1 MAFRGFLRSSLSPR
15 LAYELLCVRE
25 SMEEHMSER
34 RDPTSRIHLCDCNR
48 SFALDAGRLAAGT
61 DAAMQCHHALCG
73 AELPALQ
80 TSLAGGKTVH
90 VACTQETALF
100 GELAEEA
107 GAGERIRFFNLR
119 EHAGWSAESAAA
131 TPKLA
136 ALIAAAT
143 TLADP
148 EPVAAVQMS
157 AGRSLLII
165 GEAGAALG
173 WAERLAGS
181 FEPAVLITA
190 RSKDVELPAVNA
202 YPVWSGRPVRLGG
215 HLGAFELEWTQHNP
229 IDLELCV
236 RCNAC
241 VKACPEGAIGWD
253 LQVDVDACRS
263 HGACVAACGEIGAID
278 FARQDSARSER
289 FDLVLDLSAEPLL
302 RRVEL
307 PDGYAAP
314 GRDPFEQALAVQA
327 LGEFVGEFEKPRYV
341 AFEAALCAHSRAK
354 KTGCSN
360 CIESCSTAAIRSNG
374 DVIAVDPYLCK
385 GCGTCSTVC
394 PSGALS
400 FQYPRVPEL
409 GQRVKTLLAEYA
421 HAGGTDACLLF
432 HSAAAGSAAIA
443 RLARRGCGLPA
454 RVIPVEVWSADAVGL
469 DLMLGSLALGACQVA
484 VLAAGS
490 HDAAPLKAQA
500 GHGQAILSAL
510 GYGGEHLRVIEAD
523 ADDWQALERA
533 LYDWAPAMTV
543 AEPARFRLLAKKR
556 ETLDFALRHLVAH
569 APATTTPAGLPA
581 AIALNAG
588 APFGQVIAS
597 DACTLCMSCTG
608 ACPAGALRAASD
620 AYRLEFV
627 EKNCLQC
634 GLCEASCPESAITLE
649 PRLLPGEYGTEGA
662 RRARALREADLF
674 HCTACGKAMGAAP
687 LIESMIARLS
697 GHAMFAGEA
706 ERARLRMCADC
717 RVIDMMKAETAV
729 KAWDLTE

>member
-202 YPVWSGRPVRLGG
+202 YPVWSGRPVRLCG

-717 RVIDMMKAETAV
+717 RVIDMMKAEAAV

>member
-1 MAFRGFLRSSLSPR
+1 M
-15 LAYELLCVRE
+15 
-25 SMEEHMSER
+25 
-34 RDPTSRIHLCDCNR
+34 
-48 SFALDAGRLAAGT
+48 
-61 DAAMQCHHALCG
+61 
-73 AELPALQ
+73 
-80 TSLAGGKTVH
+80 
-90 VACTQETALF
+90 
-100 GELAEEA
+100 
-107 GAGERIRFFNLR
+107 
-119 EHAGWSAESAAA
+119 
-131 TPKLA
+131 
-136 ALIAAAT
+136 
-143 TLADP
+143 
-148 EPVAAVQMS
+148 
-157 AGRSLLII
+157 
-165 GEAGAALG
+165 
-173 WAERLAGS
+173 
-181 FEPAVLITA
+181 
-190 RSKDVELPAVNA
+190 
-202 YPVWSGRPVRLGG
+202 WSGKALRRSG
-215 HLGAFELEWTQHNP
+215 HLGAFELEWTQQNP

-253 LQVDVDACRS
+253 LQIDTNACRS
-263 HGACVAACGEIGAID
+263 HRACVAACGEIGAID
-278 FARQDSARSER
+278 FARADTARRER

-341 AFEAALCAHSRAK
+341 GFEAGLCAHSRAK
-354 KTGCSN
+354 KTGCAN
-360 CIESCSTAAIRSNG
+360 CVEACATEAIRSNG

-421 HAGGTDACLLF
+421 RAGGTDACLLF
-432 HSAAAGSAAIA
+432 HSAEAGTATIA
-443 RLARRGCGLPA
+443 RLARRGRGLPA

-490 HDAAPLKAQA
+490 HDAAPLQAQA
-500 GHGQAILSAL
+500 GHGQAIVSAL
-510 GYGGEHLRVIEAD
+510 GYGGGHLRVIEAD

-533 LYDWAPAMTV
+533 LHDWAPATGV
-543 AEPARFRLLAKKR
+543 AEPARFQLLPKKR
-556 ETLDFALRHLVAH
+556 ETLDFALRHLVAQ
-569 APATTTPAGLPA
+569 APAAHTPAGLPA
-581 AIALNAG
+581 AITLKAG
-588 APFGQVIAS
+588 APFGQVLAS
-597 DACTLCMSCTG
+597 DACTLCMACTG

-634 GLCEASCPESAITLE
+634 GLCEVSCPESAITLE
-649 PRLLPGEYGTEGA
+649 PRLLPGEYGIESS
-662 RRARALREADLF
+662 RRARTLREADIF

-697 GHAMFAGEA
+697 GHSMFAGEA

-717 RVIDMMKAETAV
+717 RVIDMMKAGSAV

>member
-533 LYDWAPAMTV
+533 LYDWAPATGV

-581 AIALNAG
+581 AIALKAG

-608 ACPAGALRAASD
+608 ACPAGALRAAND

-717 RVIDMMKAETAV
+717 RVIDMMKAEAAV

>member
-1 MAFRGFLRSSLSPR
+1 MSDSLKPSSR
-15 LAYELLCVRE
+15 V
-25 SMEEHMSER
+25 
-34 RDPTSRIHLCDCNR
+34 HLCDCNR
-48 SFALDAGRLAAGT
+48 SFALDAERLAPAI
-61 DAAMQCHHALCG
+61 CHHALCG
-73 AELPALQ
+73 AELPALEAA
-80 TSLAGGKTVH
+80 LARGQTVH
-90 VACTQETALF
+90 VACTQESALF
-100 GELAEEA
+100 GELAEA
-107 GAGERIRFFNLR
+107 QGAGERIRFFNLR
-119 EHAGWSAESAAA
+119 ENAGWSAESAAA

-148 EPVAAVQMS
+148 EPVPAVQMS
-157 AGRSLLII
+157 AGRSLLIV

-190 RSKDVELPAVNA
+190 RTPDVELPAVNA
-202 YPVWSGRPVRLGG
+202 YPVWSGRPVRLSG
-215 HLGAFELEWTQHNP
+215 HLGAFDLEWTQENP
-229 IDLELCV
+229 IDLESCV

-263 HGACVAACGEIGAID
+263 HRACVAACGEIGAID
-278 FARQDSARSER
+278 FARADAARRER

-341 AFEAALCAHSRAK
+341 AFEAGLCAHSRAK
-354 KTGCSN
+354 KSGCTN
-360 CIESCSTAAIRSNG
+360 CIEACSTEAIRSSG

-400 FQYPRVPEL
+400 FQFPRVPEL

-421 HAGGTDACLLF
+421 RAGGTDACVLF
-432 HSAAAGSAAIA
+432 HSAEAGTATIA
-443 RLARRGCGLPA
+443 RLARRGRGLPA

-500 GHGQAILSAL
+500 GHGQTILGAL
-510 GYGGEHLRVIEAD
+510 GYVGEHLRVIEAD
-523 ADDWQALERA
+523 AEDWRTLETALH
-533 LYDWAPAMTV
+533 DWVPATGV
-543 AEPARFRLLAKKR
+543 AELARFQLLAKKR

-569 APATTTPAGLPA
+569 APAAATPAGLPA
-581 AIALNAG
+581 AIALKPG

-649 PRLLPGEYGTEGA
+649 PRLLPGEYGKEGA
-662 RRARALREADLF
+662 RRARTLREADIF
-674 HCTACGKAMGAAP
+674 HCVSCGTAMGAAP

-697 GHAMFAGEA
+697 GHSMFAGEA

-717 RVIDMMKAETAV
+717 RVIDMMKAGSAV
-729 KAWDLTE
+729 NAWDLSE

>member
-421 HAGGTDACLLF
+421 RAGGTDACLLF

-443 RLARRGCGLPA
+443 RLARRGRGLPA

-490 HDAAPLKAQA
+490 HDAAPLEAQA

-543 AEPARFRLLAKKR
+543 AEPARFRLLAKISGCWR
-556 ETLDFALRHLVAH
+556 RSARRWTSRSAIWSPTR
-569 APATTTPAGLPA
+569 LPR
-581 AIALNAG
+581 
-588 APFGQVIAS
+588 PR
-597 DACTLCMSCTG
+597 
-608 ACPAGALRAASD
+608 LRACRRRSRSTRAH
-620 AYRLEFV
+620 
-627 EKNCLQC
+627 
-634 GLCEASCPESAITLE
+634 PSA
-649 PRLLPGEYGTEGA
+649 R
-662 RRARALREADLF
+662 
-674 HCTACGKAMGAAP
+674 
-687 LIESMIARLS
+687 
-697 GHAMFAGEA
+697 
-706 ERARLRMCADC
+706 
-717 RVIDMMKAETAV
+717 
-729 KAWDLTE
+729 

>member
-1 MAFRGFLRSSLSPR
+1 MAFRGFLRFFRRPR
-15 LAYELLCVRE
+15 LAYELLCLWD
-25 SMEEHMSER
+25 SMEGHMSER
-34 RDPTSRIHLCDCNR
+34 HDPTCRIHLCDCNR
-48 SFALDAGRLAAGT
+48 SFALDAGRLSGSTGAALH
-61 DAAMQCHHALCG
+61 CHHALCG
-73 AELPALQ
+73 AELPALEA
-80 TSLAGGKTVH
+80 SLASGRAVH

-119 EHAGWSAESAAA
+119 ENAGWSAESAVAS
-131 TPKLA
+131 PKLA

-157 AGRSLLII
+157 AGRSLLIV

-181 FEPAVLITA
+181 FEPAVLITSRTQDA
-190 RSKDVELPAVNA
+190 ELPAVNA
-202 YPVWSGRPVRLGG
+202 YPVWSGKPVALSG
-215 HLGAFELEWTQHNP
+215 HLGAFDLEWTQQNP

-253 LQVDVDACRS
+253 LQVDADACRS
-263 HGACVAACGEIGAID
+263 HRACIAACGEIGAID
-278 FARQDSARSER
+278 FARADVARRER

-302 RRVEL
+302 KRVEL

-341 AFEAALCAHSRAK
+341 AFEAGLCAHSRAK
-354 KTGCSN
+354 KTGCTN
-360 CIESCSTAAIRSNG
+360 CIEACSTAAIRSQG
-374 DVIAVDPYLCK
+374 DVIAVDPWLCK

-421 HAGGTDACLLF
+421 RAGGSDACLLF
-432 HSAAAGSAAIA
+432 HSAEAGTATIA
-443 RLARRGCGLPA
+443 RLARRGRGLPA
-454 RVIPVEVWSADAVGL
+454 RVIPVEVWSADAFGL

-484 VLAAGS
+484 VLGAGS
-490 HDAAPLKAQA
+490 HDAAPLQAQA

-510 GYGGEHLRVIEAD
+510 GYGGEHLRVIAAD
-523 ADDWQALERA
+523 ADDWEALERA
-533 LYDWAPAMTV
+533 LHDWAPAAGV
-543 AEPARFRLLAKKR
+543 AEPARFQLLPKKR

-569 APATTTPAGLPA
+569 APAAATPAGLPA
-581 AIALNAG
+581 AIALKAG
-588 APFGQVIAS
+588 APFGQVLAS

-634 GLCEASCPESAITLE
+634 GLCEASCPESAIALE
-649 PRLLPGEYGTEGA
+649 PRLLLGEYGNEGA
-662 RRARALREADLF
+662 RKARTLREADIF

-697 GHAMFAGEA
+697 GHSMFAGEA

-717 RVIDMMKAETAV
+717 RVIDMMKAGSAV

>member
-662 RRARALREADLF
+662 RRARALREADIF

-717 RVIDMMKAETAV
+717 RVIDMMKAEAAV

>member
-202 YPVWSGRPVRLGG
+202 YPVWSGRPVRLCG

-490 HDAAPLKAQA
+490 HDAAPLAAQA

-533 LYDWAPAMTV
+533 LYDWAPATGV

>member
-1 MAFRGFLRSSLSPR
+1 MSDSQKP
-15 LAYELLCVRE
+15 LASV
-25 SMEEHMSER
+25 
-34 RDPTSRIHLCDCNR
+34 DASRVHLCDCNR
-48 SFALDAGRLAAGT
+48 SFALDAARLAP
-61 DAAMQCHHALCG
+61 AACHHALCG
-73 AELPALQ
+73 AELPALEAA
-80 TSLAGGKTVH
+80 LARGGELH
-90 VACTQETALF
+90 VACTQESALF
-100 GELAEEA
+100 GELAQA
-107 GAGERIRFFNLR
+107 HGGGERIRFFNLR

-148 EPVAAVQMS
+148 EPVPAVQMS

-190 RSKDVELPAVNA
+190 RTPDAELPAVNA
-202 YPVWSGRPVRLGG
+202 YPVWSGRPVKLSG
-215 HLGAFELEWTQHNP
+215 HLGAFELAWAQHNP

-253 LQVDVDACRS
+253 LQVDMDACRA
-263 HGACVAACGEIGAID
+263 HRACVAACGEIGAID
-278 FARQDSARSER
+278 FARQDVARSER

-302 RRVEL
+302 KRVEL

-341 AFEAALCAHSRAK
+341 GFEAGLCAHSRAK
-354 KTGCSN
+354 KTGCTN
-360 CIESCSTAAIRSNG
+360 CIEACATEAIRSNG

-400 FQYPRVPEL
+400 FQFSRVPEL
-409 GQRVKTLLAEYA
+409 GQRVRTLLAEYA
-421 HAGGTDACLLF
+421 RAGGTDACLLF
-432 HSAAAGSAAIA
+432 HSAEAGSAAIA
-443 RLARRGCGLPA
+443 RLARRGRGLPA

-510 GYGGEHLRVIEAD
+510 GYAGEHLRVIAAE
-523 ADDWQALERA
+523 ADDWPVLEAA
-533 LYDWAPAMTV
+533 LYDWAPAGGV
-543 AEPARFRLLAKKR
+543 AEPARFQLLAKKR
-556 ETLDFALRHLVAH
+556 ETLDFALRHLVAF
-569 APATTTPAGLPA
+569 APAAQTPAGLPA
-581 AIALNAG
+581 AIALKPG
-588 APFGQVIAS
+588 APFGQVLAS

-634 GLCEASCPESAITLE
+634 GLCEVSCPESAITLE
-649 PRLLPGEYGTEGA
+649 PRLLPGEYGNEGS
-662 RRARALREADLF
+662 RRARTLREADIF
-674 HCTACGKAMGAAP
+674 HCTACGKAMGATP

-706 ERARLRMCADC
+706 ARARLRMCADC
-717 RVIDMMKAETAV
+717 RVIDMMKAGSAV

>member
-202 YPVWSGRPVRLGG
+202 YPVWSGRPVRLCG

-533 LYDWAPAMTV
+533 LYDWAPATGV

>member
-1 MAFRGFLRSSLSPR
+1 MAFRGFLRSSLSLR

-61 DAAMQCHHALCG
+61 DVAMQCHHALCG
-73 AELPALQ
+73 VELPALQ

-421 HAGGTDACLLF
+421 RAGGTDACLLF
-432 HSAAAGSAAIA
+432 HSAEAGSAAIA
-443 RLARRGCGLPA
+443 RLARRGRGLPA

-490 HDAAPLKAQA
+490 HDAAPLEAQA

-662 RRARALREADLF
+662 RRARALREADIF

>member
-202 YPVWSGRPVRLGG
+202 YPVWSGRPVRLCG

-533 LYDWAPAMTV
+533 LYDWAPATGV

-649 PRLLPGEYGTEGA
+649 PRLLPGEYGTEGV

-717 RVIDMMKAETAV
+717 RVIDMMKAEAAV

>member
-1 MAFRGFLRSSLSPR
+1 MAFRGFLRSSLSLR

-421 HAGGTDACLLF
+421 RAGGTDACLLF

-662 RRARALREADLF
+662 RRARALREADIF

>member
-1 MAFRGFLRSSLSPR
+1 
-15 LAYELLCVRE
+15 
-25 SMEEHMSER
+25 MEEHMSER

-421 HAGGTDACLLF
+421 RAGGTDACLLF

-443 RLARRGCGLPA
+443 RLARRGRGLPA

-490 HDAAPLKAQA
+490 HDAAPLEAQA

-581 AIALNAG
+581 AIALKAG

-608 ACPAGALRAASD
+608 ACPAGALRAAND

-662 RRARALREADLF
+662 RRARALREADIF

>member
-202 YPVWSGRPVRLGG
+202 YPVWSGRPVRLCG

-510 GYGGEHLRVIEAD
+510 GYGGEHLRVIETD

-533 LYDWAPAMTV
+533 LYDWAPATGV

-717 RVIDMMKAETAV
+717 RVIDMMKAEAAV

>member
-1 MAFRGFLRSSLSPR
+1 
-15 LAYELLCVRE
+15 
-25 SMEEHMSER
+25 MS
-34 RDPTSRIHLCDCNR
+34 DSQQPISRVHLCDCNR
-48 SFALDAGRLAAGT
+48 SFSLDAARLAP
-61 DAAMQCHHALCG
+61 AACHHALCG
-73 AELPALQ
+73 GELPALEGA
-80 TSLAGGKTVH
+80 LASGERVH
-90 VACTQETALF
+90 VACTQETARF
-100 GELAEEA
+100 GELAEA
-107 GAGERIRFFNLR
+107 QGAGERIRFFNLR
-119 EHAGWSAESAAA
+119 ESAGWSAEAAVA

-173 WAERLAGS
+173 WAERLAGT

-190 RSKDVELPAVNA
+190 RTPDAELPAVNA
-202 YPVWSGRPVRLGG
+202 YPVWSGRPVKLSG
-215 HLGAFELEWTQHNP
+215 HLGAFELEWTQQNP

-253 LQVDVDACRS
+253 LQVDVGACRS
-263 HGACVAACGEIGAID
+263 HRACVAACGEIGAID
-278 FARQDSARSER
+278 FACVDAARSER

-341 AFEAALCAHSRAK
+341 AFEAGLCAHSRAK
-354 KTGCSN
+354 KSGCTN
-360 CIESCSTAAIRSNG
+360 CIEACATEAIRSSG

-400 FQYPRVPEL
+400 FQFPRVPEL

-421 HAGGTDACLLF
+421 RAGGEDACLLF
-432 HSAAAGSAAIA
+432 HSAEAGAATIA
-443 RLARRGCGLPA
+443 RLARRGRGLPA
-454 RVIPVEVWSADAVGL
+454 RVIPVELWSADTVGL

-484 VLAAGS
+484 VFAAGS
-490 HDAAPLKAQA
+490 QDAAPLRAQA
-500 GHGQAILSAL
+500 ALGQTILTAL
-510 GYGGEHLRVIEAD
+510 GYAGEHLRVIAAD
-523 ADDWQALERA
+523 ADDWHALETA
-533 LYDWAPAMTV
+533 LYGWAPASGV
-543 AEPARFRLLAKKR
+543 AQPARFQLLPKKR

-569 APATTTPAGLPA
+569 APAAHTAAGLPA
-581 AIALNAG
+581 VIALKAG

-608 ACPAGALRAASD
+608 ACPAGALRAATD

-634 GLCEASCPESAITLE
+634 GLCEVSCPESAITLE
-649 PRLLPGEYGTEGA
+649 PRLLPGEYGNEGG
-662 RRARALREADLF
+662 RRVRTLREADIF
-674 HCTACGKAMGAAP
+674 HCSACGKPMGAAP

-697 GHAMFAGEA
+697 GHSMFAGEA

-717 RVIDMMKAETAV
+717 RVIDMMKAGSAV

>member
-1 MAFRGFLRSSLSPR
+1 MPGTRATTAS
-15 LAYELLCVRE
+15 V
-25 SMEEHMSER
+25 HV
-34 RDPTSRIHLCDCNR
+34 CDCNR
-48 SFALDAGRLAAGT
+48 SFALDAACLPAGVHH
-61 DAAMQCHHALCG
+61 HHALCG
-73 AELPALQ
+73 AELPALEA
-80 TSLAGGKTVH
+80 TLAGGQGVH

-100 GELAEEA
+100 GELAEA
-107 GAGERIRFFNLR
+107 QGAGERIHFFNLR
-119 EHAGWSAESAAA
+119 ENAGWSTESAAA
-131 TPKLA
+131 GPKLA

-148 EPVAAVQMS
+148 EPVAAVPMS

-181 FEPAVLITA
+181 FEPAVLITSRTA
-190 RSKDVELPAVNA
+190 DAELPAVNA
-202 YPVWSGRPVRLGG
+202 YPVWSGKPVRLGG
-215 HLGAFELEWTQHNP
+215 HLGAFELEWTQDNP
-229 IDLELCV
+229 IDLALCV

-253 LQVDVDACRS
+253 LQVDVEACRS
-263 HGACVAACGEIGAID
+263 HRACVAACGEIGAID
-278 FARQDSARSER
+278 FARADVARSER
-289 FDLVLDLSAEPLL
+289 FDLVLDLSPAPLL

-314 GRDPFEQALAVQA
+314 GRDPFEQALAVQT

-341 AFEAALCAHSRAK
+341 AFEAALCAHSRAQ
-354 KTGCSN
+354 KTGCTS
-360 CIESCSTAAIRSNG
+360 CIEACSTEAIRSNG

-400 FQYPRVPEL
+400 FQYPRVPGL

-421 HAGGTDACLLF
+421 RAGGQDACLLF
-432 HSAAAGSAAIA
+432 HSAEAGAATIA
-443 RLARRGCGLPA
+443 RLARRGRGLPA

-490 HDAAPLKAQA
+490 HDAAPLQAQA
-500 GHGQAILSAL
+500 GHGQTILTAL
-510 GYGGEHLRVIEAD
+510 GYGGDHLRVID
-523 ADDWQALERA
+523 ADVDDWRALERA
-533 LYDWAPAMTV
+533 LHDWPPAAGV
-543 AEPARFRLLAKKR
+543 AEPARFQLLAKKR

-569 APATTTPAGLPA
+569 APAATTPAGLPA
-581 AIALNAG
+581 AIALKPG
-588 APFGQVIAS
+588 APFGQVLVS

-634 GLCEASCPESAITLE
+634 GLCVASCPESALALE
-649 PRLLPGEYGTEGA
+649 ARLLPGEYGSGGA
-662 RRARALREADLF
+662 RRARTLREADIF
-674 HCTACGKAMGAAP
+674 HCSDCGKAMGAAP

-697 GHAMFAGEA
+697 GHSMFAGEA

-717 RVIDMMKAETAV
+717 RVIDMMKAGSTV

>member
-61 DAAMQCHHALCG
+61 DVAMQCHHALCG

-490 HDAAPLKAQA
+490 HDAAPLEAQA

-662 RRARALREADLF
+662 RRARALREADIF

>member
-202 YPVWSGRPVRLGG
+202 YPVWSGRPVRLCG

-421 HAGGTDACLLF
+421 RAGGTDACLLF

-443 RLARRGCGLPA
+443 RLARRGRGLPA

-510 GYGGEHLRVIEAD
+510 GYGGEHLRVIETD

-717 RVIDMMKAETAV
+717 RVIDMMKAEAAV

>member
-510 GYGGEHLRVIEAD
+510 GYGGEHLRVIETD

-533 LYDWAPAMTV
+533 LYDWAPATGV

-717 RVIDMMKAETAV
+717 RVIDMMKAEAAV

>member
-1 MAFRGFLRSSLSPR
+1 
-15 LAYELLCVRE
+15 
-25 SMEEHMSER
+25 MEGIMS
-34 RDPTSRIHLCDCNR
+34 DSYKQTSRVHLCDCNG
-48 SFALDAGRLAAGT
+48 SFALDAARLAP
-61 DAAMQCHHALCG
+61 AACHRALCG
-73 AELPALQ
+73 AELPALEAA
-80 TSLAGGKTVH
+80 LAAGGEVH
-90 VACTQETALF
+90 VACTQEAALF
-100 GELAEEA
+100 GELAEA
-107 GAGERIRFFNLR
+107 QGAGERIRFVNLR
-119 EHAGWSAESAAA
+119 ENAGWSTESAAA

-148 EPVAAVQMS
+148 EPVPAVQMS

-173 WAERLAGS
+173 WAERLAAS

-190 RSKDVELPAVNA
+190 RTADAELPTVNA
-202 YPVWSGRPVRLGG
+202 YPVWSGRPVSLGG
-215 HLGAFELEWTQHNP
+215 HLGAFELKWEQHNP
-229 IDLELCV
+229 IDLERCV

-263 HGACVAACGEIGAID
+263 HHACVAVCGEIGAID
-278 FARQDSARSER
+278 FARTDVARSER

-302 RRVEL
+302 KRVEL

-341 AFEAALCAHSRAK
+341 GFEAGLCAHSRAR
-354 KTGCSN
+354 KTGCTN
-360 CIESCSTAAIRSNG
+360 CIEVCATEAIRSNG
-374 DVIAVDPYLCK
+374 DLIAVDPYLCK

-421 HAGGTDACLLF
+421 RAGGTDACVLF
-432 HSAAAGSAAIA
+432 HSAEAGSAAIA
-443 RLARRGCGLPA
+443 RLARRGRGLPA

-490 HDAAPLKAQA
+490 HDAAPIKAQA

-510 GYGGEHLRVIEAD
+510 GYGAAHLRVIEAD
-523 ADDWQALERA
+523 VDDWQTLESA
-533 LYDWAPAMTV
+533 LYDWEPSTGV
-543 AEPARFRLLAKKR
+543 VEPARFQLLAKKR

-569 APATTTPAGLPA
+569 APAATTPPGLPT
-581 AIALNAG
+581 AIALKPG
-588 APFGQVIAS
+588 APFGQVIVS

-608 ACPAGALRAASD
+608 ACPAGALRAAND

-649 PRLLPGEYGTEGA
+649 PRLLPGEYGSEGA
-662 RRARALREADLF
+662 RKARTLREADIF

-687 LIESMIARLS
+687 LIESMIARLA
-697 GHAMFAGEA
+697 GHSMCADEA

-717 RVIDMMKAETAV
+717 RVIDMMKAEPAV

>member
-1 MAFRGFLRSSLSPR
+1 MAFRGFLRSSLSLR

-61 DAAMQCHHALCG
+61 DVAMQCHHALCG
-73 AELPALQ
+73 VELPALQ

-202 YPVWSGRPVRLGG
+202 YPVWSGRPVRLCG

-421 HAGGTDACLLF
+421 RAGGTDACLLF
-432 HSAAAGSAAIA
+432 HSAEAGSAAIA
-443 RLARRGCGLPA
+443 RLARRGRGLPA

-490 HDAAPLKAQA
+490 HDAAPLEAQA

-662 RRARALREADLF
+662 RRARALREADIF

>member
-202 YPVWSGRPVRLGG
+202 YPVWSGRPVRLCG

-354 KTGCSN
+354 RTGCSN

-533 LYDWAPAMTV
+533 LYDWAPATGV

-717 RVIDMMKAETAV
+717 RVIDMMKAEAAV

>member
-1 MAFRGFLRSSLSPR
+1 MAFRGFLRSSLSLR

-202 YPVWSGRPVRLGG
+202 YPVWSGRPVRLCG

-662 RRARALREADLF
+662 RRARALREADIF

>member
-202 YPVWSGRPVRLGG
+202 YPVWSGRPVRLCG

-443 RLARRGCGLPA
+443 RLARRGRGLPA

-717 RVIDMMKAETAV
+717 RVIDMMKAEAAV

>member
-1 MAFRGFLRSSLSPR
+1 MSDIHKP
-15 LAYELLCVRE
+15 LLNA
-25 SMEEHMSER
+25 
-34 RDPTSRIHLCDCNR
+34 DASRVHLCDCNR
-48 SFALDAGRLAAGT
+48 SFALDAARLSGSTGAA
-61 DAAMQCHHALCG
+61 QHCHHALCG
-73 AELPALQ
+73 AELPALEA
-80 TSLAGGKTVH
+80 SLASGHTVH

-100 GELAEEA
+100 GELAEA
-107 GAGERIRFFNLR
+107 QGAGERIHFFNLR
-119 EHAGWSAESAAA
+119 ENAGWSAESAAA
-131 TPKLA
+131 SPKLA

-157 AGRSLLII
+157 AGRSLLIV

-181 FEPAVLITA
+181 FEPAVLITSRTQDA
-190 RSKDVELPAVNA
+190 ELPAVNA
-202 YPVWSGRPVRLGG
+202 YPVWSGKPVRLGG

-263 HGACVAACGEIGAID
+263 HRACVAACGEIGAID
-278 FARQDSARSER
+278 FARADTARRER
-289 FDLVLDLSAEPLL
+289 FDLVLDLSVEPLL

-307 PDGYAAP
+307 PNGYAAP

-341 AFEAALCAHSRAK
+341 AFEAGLCAHSRAK
-354 KTGCSN
+354 KTGCTN
-360 CIESCSTAAIRSNG
+360 CIEACSTAAIRSQG
-374 DVIAVDPYLCK
+374 DVIAVDPWLCK

-421 HAGGTDACLLF
+421 RAGGSDACLLF
-432 HSAAAGSAAIA
+432 HSAEAGTATIA
-443 RLARRGCGLPA
+443 RLARRGRGLPA

-490 HDAAPLKAQA
+490 HDAAPLQAQA

-510 GYGGEHLRVIEAD
+510 GYAGEHLRVIEAD

-533 LYDWAPAMTV
+533 LHDWAPATGV
-543 AEPARFRLLAKKR
+543 AEPARFQLLPKKR

-569 APATTTPAGLPA
+569 APAATTPTGLPA
-581 AIALNAG
+581 AIALKAG
-588 APFGQVIAS
+588 APFGQVLAS

-634 GLCEASCPESAITLE
+634 GLCEVSCPESAITLE
-649 PRLLPGEYGTEGA
+649 PRLLPGEYGKEGS
-662 RRARALREADLF
+662 RRARTLREADIF
-674 HCTACGKAMGAAP
+674 HCSACGKAMGAAP

-697 GHAMFAGEA
+697 GHSMFAGEA

-717 RVIDMMKAETAV
+717 RVIDMMKAGSSV

>member
-61 DAAMQCHHALCG
+61 DVAMQCHHALCG

-100 GELAEEA
+100 GEIAEEA

-202 YPVWSGRPVRLGG
+202 YPVWSGRPVRLCG

-533 LYDWAPAMTV
+533 LYDWAPATGV

-662 RRARALREADLF
+662 RRARALREADIF